1 MLKRYLKL
9 SIIWTTILTTLS
21 ASSTF
26 AGNWLAMPGVLQ
38 LNWAGGVLRNW
49 QESIIFG
56 MKDSNSYIQYHPY
69 HLLNDFW
76 LEKIWNFYRG
86 EKRFIGNWGVQLR
99 DPGYYHYPSYTKP
112 QEWSWWRTR
121 VYGVWE
127 AQWWKYNLYDANGSK
142 WGDCV
147 PYYISGSNRY
157 NQIHNGSISG
167 TMAGDSFTTT
177 THNYILNNTVSINP
191 YYSLIRNQGWSGISD
206 FLKFYTPDF
215 LWLYGFEELWMQ
227 MYIPYVVN
235 EMWQRQSKINLIS
248 NAWHLNGDLNPEHVD
263 FTFSFY

>member
-1 MLKRYLKL
+1 
-9 SIIWTTILTTLS
+9 
-21 ASSTF
+21 
-26 AGNWLAMPGVLQ
+26 
-38 LNWAGGVLRNW
+38 
-49 QESIIFG
+49 